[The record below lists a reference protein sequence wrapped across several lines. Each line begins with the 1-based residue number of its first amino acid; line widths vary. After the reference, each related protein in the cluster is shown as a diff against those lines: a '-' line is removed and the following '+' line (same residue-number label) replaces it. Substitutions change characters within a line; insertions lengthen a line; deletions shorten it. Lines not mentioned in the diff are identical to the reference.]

1 MFRLI
6 CFEWRKT
13 YTNCALVFTFLIFL
27 LINIFNIAY
36 QNQQKSYFADSKE
49 WRSAYWELYP
59 TFSGVITAEKAESLM
74 ALYRPLAESV
84 SDLTFN
90 TAQDKNSLTGINQYS
105 DYLLLDRF
113 YVTPMQYFVGYGNYA
128 TSISQKALENFKYYS
143 STDNSYEAKKS
154 LQIYTLFSDR
164 RISSF
169 AYTEPFEHLTSY
181 TFSSVLILCIC
192 LLGTSNLFSQ
202 EHECHMF
209 SLIKTTKYGNRL
221 SIHAKLITSLFFSIF
236 VSVCFSIC
244 DLVAFYIIYGNFDG
258 ASLPLYAL
266 KSFSTT
272 SFSGYL
278 YQYLLIQIFSKI
290 IALIPF
296 TFFISFLSALSK
308 TTFFPFLIS
317 ASAFSISL
325 LFAQENQYSAISWV
339 KVINP
344 ASLLRCKEL
353 YFSTSFVNIFNEP
366 ILIGSASIIWCII
379 LGLIL
384 YFLTYIICRKRNL

>member
-6 CFEWRKT
+6 YFEWRKT

-27 LINIFNIAY
+27 SINIFNIAY

-244 DLVAFYIIYGNFDG
+244 DLVAFNIIYGNFDG

-266 KSFSTT
+266 KVFPQPLFQATSINICSFKYFQKSSP
-272 SFSGYL
+272 SFHLHSLFLFSLLSQKQHFSLFSLAHLLFQLVYYL
-278 YQYLLIQIFSKI
+278 HKKISILPSVGLKLLTQPLCSVAKNSISPHLLLIFSM
-290 IALIPF
+290 
-296 TFFISFLSALSK
+296 
-308 TTFFPFLIS
+308 
-317 ASAFSISL
+317 
-325 LFAQENQYSAISWV
+325 NQ
-339 KVINP
+339 
-344 ASLLRCKEL
+344 
-353 YFSTSFVNIFNEP
+353 F
-366 ILIGSASIIWCII
+366 
-379 LGLIL
+379 
-384 YFLTYIICRKRNL
+384 